1 MTSDAWTQA
10 SDPSARGSRDP
21 SFGGQEEPLSYVLQ
35 SQGQA
40 VGAESLGRGEPT
52 ARLAARPSCG
62 LHRGGGAAP
71 RETHSYW
78 SASEGAGS
86 RGYGGCEPHDLPAA
100 CNGDR
105 RVGEP
110 VAKVT
115 WRINRLTWRR
125 RLPRPLPCP
134 ARGICLRPRL
144 CPQCKRSEGL
154 GLADLH
160 SCPSR
165 GPSAPPRS
173 HGSGGLTGWPVSSGW
188 RHCRDRR
195 GEPESSSPW
204 SPF

>member
-62 LHRGGGAAP
+62 LHRGRGGGQPRGRRTLTGVHRKELVRVVMAAASP
-71 RETHSYW
+71 TTCLP
-78 SASEGAGS
+78 SAM
-86 RGYGGCEPHDLPAA
+86 EP
-100 CNGDR
+100 
-105 RVGEP
+105 GEP
-110 VAKVT
+110 VAEMT
-115 WRINRLTWRR
+115 WRINRRTWRR